1 MSRKEPENERP
12 KIYVTSR
19 GVRYV
24 KAEELL
30 TSKRGREAV
39 KKMAAFAESLH
50 TSKSSP
56 PKKDDGP

>member
-1 MSRKEPENERP
+1 MSKKETENERP

-19 GVRYV
+19 GERYV

-39 KKMAAFAESLH
+39 EKMAKFAESLRA
-50 TSKSSP
+50 SKSP
-56 PKKDDGP
+56 PKKDDGR